1 MGWDRAHETH
11 KSTDGRSLSD
21 QIKKR
26 PRSVLFICTSNVCRG
41 PMAAALFKRRS
52 PDDSS
57 RIVRSA
63 GIDGVDGRPVLA
75 PAQAAVHKRGVDLS
89 HHLARIAT
97 PHLLPAFD
105 LVLAM
110 ERRQQEWVAR
120 YAPAA
125 LDRTW
130 LLGHW
135 RDVEIQRPVN
145 GHHPDY
151 DRIADTIDQCLVD
164 WVRRIEVLD
173 DRAGSPDVSPRTDS
187 TSAY

>member
-1 MGWDRAHETH
+1 M
-11 KSTDGRSLSD
+11 SD
-21 QIKKR
+21 YIKKR

-75 PAQAAVHKRGVDLS
+75 PALAAVHRRGIDLS
-89 HHLARIAT
+89 QHLARIAT

-105 LVLAM
+105 LILAM
-110 ERRQQEWVAR
+110 ERRQQEWVACN
-120 YAPAA
+120 APAV

-135 RDVEIQRPVN
+135 RDVEIQMPVN
-145 GHHPDY
+145 GHHPDCE
-151 DRIADTIDQCLVD
+151 RIADTIDQCLSD

-173 DRAGSPDVSPRTDS
+173 DRVGGPDADPRPDS

>member
-1 MGWDRAHETH
+1 
-11 KSTDGRSLSD
+11 
-21 QIKKR
+21 
-26 PRSVLFICTSNVCRG
+26 
-41 PMAAALFKRRS
+41 MAAALFKRRS
-52 PDDSS
+52 PNDCS

-75 PAQAAVHKRGVDLS
+75 PVQAIVHKRGIDLS
-89 HHLARIAT
+89 HHLARMAT

-105 LVLAM
+105 LILAM
-110 ERRQQEWVAR
+110 ESRQRDWVAR
-120 YAPAA
+120 NVPAA

-135 RDVEIQRPVN
+135 RGIEIQRPAN
-145 GHHPDY
+145 GHHPDHE
-151 DRIADTIDQCLVD
+151 RIADAIDQCLGD

-173 DRAGSPDVSPRTDS
+173 GRAVGPGSESVADS